1 MFLRI
6 NLRISGRAV
15 KRVYEPWVLSQ
26 DPCRNDTRNAVGE
39 CGAGPADSTYLNDG
53 EAELPANAL

>member
-26 DPCRNDTRNAVGE
+26 D
-39 CGAGPADSTYLNDG
+39 DSTYLNDG